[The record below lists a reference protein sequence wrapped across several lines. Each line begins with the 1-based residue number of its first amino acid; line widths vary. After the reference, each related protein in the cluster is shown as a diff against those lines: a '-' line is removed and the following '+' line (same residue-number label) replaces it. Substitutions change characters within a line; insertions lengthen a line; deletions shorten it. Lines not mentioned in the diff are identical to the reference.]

1 MWKIGGIFVIV
12 LFLWCAAVAQ
22 AKEPAK
28 IIATGEWSQAV
39 KDHEDYAL
47 RARILLG
54 ERPVVLGGRER
65 HEIITYIE
73 LQDASEA
80 VGRSM
85 QLFCDFGKTDFR
97 PENKSGLDFELLDKD
112 KHPIGSGPYAFSG
125 GVPASQC
132 LTLPS
137 DGTIR
142 LRTSP
147 FGVSD
152 ATGLAIAPSLG
163 KLWVLQP
170 GDGTEYALAATFT
183 VDPSKAVAPANASP
197 NEHVWHGTIVLPPVR
212 ISGRQLMA
220 ASTQPSPATTQASV
234 KPDPIDALVADL
246 ARTHGLWENGV
257 YQPIKL
263 PADAATEKVLDQA
276 FKRNSF
282 QDGGRITKYQI
293 LEQRKVEI
301 SPMTGVAGAPV
312 YEAIRIESN
321 CGPKIVLLQY
331 LQSNEWWNRIY
342 DAPR

>member
-1 MWKIGGIFVIV
+1 MPRIGAIVVIV
-12 LFLWCAAVAQ
+12 LFAAIAR
-22 AKEPAK
+22 ATGPAR
-28 IIATGEWSQAV
+28 IIASGEWSQAV

-47 RARILLG
+47 RGRILLG
-54 ERPVVLGGRER
+54 ERRVVIGGRER
-65 HEIITYIE
+65 HEIITYLE

-85 QLFCDFGKTDFR
+85 QVFCDLGKTDFR
-97 PENKSGLDFELLDKD
+97 PENKSGLEFELLDKD
-112 KHPIGSGPYAFSG
+112 KHPVGSGPYAFSG

-132 LTLPS
+132 LTLPA

-152 ATGLAIAPSLG
+152 ATGLAIAPNLS

-170 GDGTEYALAATFT
+170 GHGTEYTLAATFT
-183 VDPSKAVAPANASP
+183 VDPSKAVAPTNESA
-197 NEHVWHGTIVLPPVR
+197 NEHVWHGTIVLPPLR

-220 ASTQPSPATTQASV
+220 ASTQPSPATTQAAA

-263 PADAATEKVLDQA
+263 PADATTEKVLDEA
-276 FKRNSF
+276 FKTTSF
-282 QDGGRITKYQI
+282 QDGGRIAKYQI
-293 LEQRKVEI
+293 LEKRKVEI
-301 SPMTGVAGAPV
+301 SPMTGVTGAPA
-312 YEAIRIESN
+312 YEAVRIESN
-321 CGPKIVLLQY
+321 CGPKIVLLKY

-342 DAPR
+342 DVPK